1 MDLPI
6 DDELYDRLERR
17 AAETGFDS
25 AEEYS
30 VVVLRT
36 VVEELDDQRDEAV
49 EERLEDLGYL

>member
-1 MDLPI
+1 MQLPI
-6 DDELYDRLERR
+6 DDELYDRLQQR
-17 AAETGFDS
+17 ATETGFDS

-36 VVEELDDQRDEAV
+36 VVEELDDDRDEAV